1 MGGMFGGG
9 KKSKTA
15 KYIERPGA
23 ALMADMPKYT
33 EAARQ
38 ATAERLRNIAMVV
51 PGAEAARRGEIPEDV
66 RQQTM
71 RSIAE
76 FGGAGFDPTTA
87 GRVGGFQAA
96 QALVPRQFGLLSTQM
111 VDTGLRWSQ
120 LADAYDPFKAAQFA
134 GPSQRFGETRARQVA
149 YDEEVNMANQQSAL
163 GQTIGTIGTIG
174 AIAAAPF
181 TRGATLSLLPTTMG
195 MMAGGGAAG
204 GGGGGMGSFGGGFG
218 GGGAPF
224 GATGGP
230 AGFLGQAASSSQFAQ
245 GLRGTGLMGS
255 LQNISRGTFGQPGLG
270 SVTSVY

>member
-149 YDEEVNMANQQSAL
+149 YDEEVNRANQQTGL
-163 GQTIGTIGTIG
+163 NQIIG
-174 AIAAAPF
+174 AAGTAAAIGGAFF
-181 TRGATLSLLPTTMG
+181 TGGATLSLLPTTLSMMG
-195 MMAGGGAAG
+195 GGGAVS
-204 GGGGGMGSFGGGFG
+204 GGGGMGSFGGGG
-218 GGGAPF
+218 GGGGTPF

-230 AGFLGQAASSSQFAQ
+230 AGFFGQAASSADYAK
-245 GLRGTGLMGS
+245 GLRGTGIIGTA
-255 LQNISRGTFGQPGLG
+255 QNFARGTLGQPGLG

>member
-1 MGGMFGGG
+1 MGGFFS
-9 KKSKTA
+9 KPKAPKTA
-15 KYIERPGA
+15 KYIERPGV
-23 ALMADMPKYT
+23 ALMADMPQFT

-120 LADAYDPFKAAQFA
+120 LADAYDPFKAAAFSQ
-134 GPSQRFGETRARQVA
+134 PSQRYGETTARA
-149 YDEEVNMANQQSAL
+149 MAQDFALQQEANEMFYNRML
-163 GQTIGTIGTIG
+163 GAAKFATNIIGGS
-174 AIAAAPF
+174 
-181 TRGATLSLLPTTMG
+181 RL
-195 MMAGGGAAG
+195 GGGDQ
-204 GGGGGMGSFGGGFG
+204 GGGGGMDFF
-218 GGGAPF
+218 A
-224 GATGGP
+224 
-230 AGFLGQAASSSQFAQ
+230 AASKV
-245 GLRGTGLMGS
+245 
-255 LQNISRGTFGQPGLG
+255 FGKG
-270 SVTSVY
+270 